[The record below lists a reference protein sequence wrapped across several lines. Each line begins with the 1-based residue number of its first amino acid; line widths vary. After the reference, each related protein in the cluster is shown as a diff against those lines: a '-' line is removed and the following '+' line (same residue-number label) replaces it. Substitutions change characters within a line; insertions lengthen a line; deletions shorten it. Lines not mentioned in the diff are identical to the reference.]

1 MALLRCRAIKKNFG
15 EHAVLQGAAFDL
27 AGDEKVGLVGHNG
40 CGKTTLAN
48 IIFGSI
54 EPDGGAVEYGGENLR
69 IGYLLQNGGYKVH
82 VRGVAVETGFAAEA
96 DQSTHERAY
105 GENHIF
111 RKTASG
117 IGLDRVWEWSGER
130 YANLSGGERTKL
142 ALAGVWSSKPD
153 LLILDEPTNHLDFAG
168 IDWLVGEVARF
179 GGAVI
184 IISHDRYFLD
194 QSVNRISE
202 LDDGRISE
210 YSGNYTRYKEEKLRR
225 YESQLRQHLND
236 VKQQEKLAAEI
247 ANLKNWSEKA
257 HRTSRDAARQSGN
270 GKKEYFRVKA
280 KKMDRQVKSRI
291 KRLENMQRDGV
302 GKPKEEAGVF
312 FEFESPDKR
321 GMRLIA
327 GTAVSKSFGEL
338 RLLSDCTFFVKRG
351 ECIGLVGPN
360 GCGKTTLIRMI
371 IGEQQP
377 DQGEIWISP
386 SARAG
391 YLSQNGS
398 ETDLTKR
405 VIDIVGDLP
414 VALRTKARTV
424 LANMGFKEDVIEKQ
438 LSQFSMGEVTR
449 IRLAE
454 LIFKGC
460 NLLILD
466 EPTNHLDLA
475 SREQLEATLV
485 EYGGA
490 VLLVSHD
497 RYMLEKLCDRYLVFT
512 GVEAETGTT
521 EKTQGSGDGVSRG
534 NGAGGGLSGGA
545 GGGLIRVDGSLQE
558 WLAAQAAAGAAIRRN
573 QGPSQAQIQ
582 AQANGG
588 SDDDRGQ
595 GERGS
600 FGDGGEG
607 ADGAPDAAGP
617 EQLMAIE
624 NRIAYLLGQL
634 SRYKPTDSEYH
645 VIDRELNELMAA
657 KKRHV

>member
-1 MALLRCRAIKKNFG
+1 MALLRCRAITKSFG
-15 EHAVLQGAAFDL
+15 EHMVLQGAAFDL
-27 AGDEKVGLVGHNG
+27 AIGEKAGLVGHNG

-48 IIFGSI
+48 IIFGNS
-54 EPDGGAVEYGGENLR
+54 EPDSGAVVYGGENLR
-69 IGYLLQNGGYKVH
+69 IGYLLQNGGYKVYA
-82 VRGVAVETGFAAEA
+82 RGVAAEA
-96 DQSTHERAY
+96 DPSAFEGVR
-105 GENHIF
+105 GGNHVF

-117 IGLDRVWEWSGER
+117 LGLDRVWEWSGER
-130 YANLSGGERTKL
+130 YASLSGGERTKL

-153 LLILDEPTNHLDFAG
+153 LLILDEPTNHLDFTG

-179 GGAVI
+179 GGAVV

-194 QSVNRISE
+194 QSVDRILE
-202 LDDGRISE
+202 LDDGKISV
-210 YSGNYTRYKEEKLRR
+210 YSGNYTFFKEEKLRR

-247 ANLKNWSEKA
+247 ANLRNWSEKA
-257 HRTSRDAARQSGN
+257 HRTSRKAASQSGDKM

-291 KRLENMQRDGV
+291 KRLESMQRDGV

-321 GMRLIA
+321 GERLIV
-327 GTAVSKSFGEL
+327 GEAVSKSFGEL
-338 RLLSDCTFFVKRG
+338 RLLDDCAFFVKRG

-371 IGEQQP
+371 LGEQQL
-377 DQGEIWISP
+377 DQGEIWISS
-386 SARAG
+386 SACIG

-398 ETDLTKR
+398 ETVLTRK
-405 VIDIVGDLP
+405 VIDIVSDLP

-424 LANMGFKEDVIEKQ
+424 LANMGFKEDVLGKQ

-475 SREQLEATLV
+475 SREQLEATLA
-485 EYGGA
+485 EYDGA

-512 GVEAETGTT
+512 GTEAE
-521 EKTQGSGDGVSRG
+521 
-534 NGAGGGLSGGA
+534 GGGGGV
-545 GGGLIRVDGSLQE
+545 LIRVDGSLQE
-558 WLAAQAAAGAAIRRN
+558 WFVAKAAAA
-573 QGPSQAQIQ
+573 
-582 AQANGG
+582 
-588 SDDDRGQ
+588 
-595 GERGS
+595 
-600 FGDGGEG
+600 
-607 ADGAPDAAGP
+607 DAAESDAEP
-617 EQLMAIE
+617 DSLMAIE

-634 SRYKPTDSEYH
+634 SRCKPTDSEYQA
-645 VIDRELNELMAA
+645 IDGELNELMIV
-657 KKRHV
+657 KKRYIKQ

>member
-1 MALLRCRAIKKNFG
+1 
-15 EHAVLQGAAFDL
+15 
-27 AGDEKVGLVGHNG
+27 
-40 CGKTTLAN
+40 
-48 IIFGSI
+48 
-54 EPDGGAVEYGGENLR
+54 
-69 IGYLLQNGGYKVH
+69 
-82 VRGVAVETGFAAEA
+82 GFAAEA

-466 EPTNHLDLA
+466 EP
-475 SREQLEATLV
+475 
-485 EYGGA
+485 
-490 VLLVSHD
+490 
-497 RYMLEKLCDRYLVFT
+497 
-512 GVEAETGTT
+512 
-521 EKTQGSGDGVSRG
+521 
-534 NGAGGGLSGGA
+534 
-545 GGGLIRVDGSLQE
+545 
-558 WLAAQAAAGAAIRRN
+558 
-573 QGPSQAQIQ
+573 
-582 AQANGG
+582 
-588 SDDDRGQ
+588 
-595 GERGS
+595 
-600 FGDGGEG
+600 
-607 ADGAPDAAGP
+607 
-617 EQLMAIE
+617 
-624 NRIAYLLGQL
+624 
-634 SRYKPTDSEYH
+634 
-645 VIDRELNELMAA
+645 
-657 KKRHV
+657 